1 MVKSVLDHIWRTRF
15 FPGMWFSQNHKNT
28 SVQHVSGKKA
38 TSMDQF
44 FEKAKKP
51 NLEEFLGFSLKNE
64 NFTEKW
70 HTNLLKEAVSQYL
83 FYLKAGVQKWMEIT
97 ALKKKKLKNQL
108 TLYKVTEEFREIQL
122 TGINIFFLSLD
133 KLSGRN
139 DVTSDNVNFWL
150 DITQNFFFG
159 KKVLHLDKYQTL
171 VNTCL
176 PVSKRSLVVFY
187 GELSSPVS
195 YILCIC
201 FEAATK
207 A

>member
-1 MVKSVLDHIWRTRF
+1 
-15 FPGMWFSQNHKNT
+15 
-28 SVQHVSGKKA
+28 
-38 TSMDQF
+38 
-44 FEKAKKP
+44 
-51 NLEEFLGFSLKNE
+51 
-64 NFTEKW
+64 
-70 HTNLLKEAVSQYL
+70 
-83 FYLKAGVQKWMEIT
+83 MEIT

-108 TLYKVTEEFREIQL
+108 TLYKVTEEFREKQL

-139 DVTSDNVNFWL
+139 DVTSDNVNFRL

-201 FEAATK
+201 FKAATK